1 MSLKEKLLKLKEKVL
16 NGAVDTN
23 DIKDE
28 QQEIL
33 LTNKLVNNKT
43 LEEATPEF
51 FPTTGHWVSSCFR
64 KDKDLL
70 IGNLPCHLRDNKWL
84 ASMFQKDQELYHYT
98 IDEILDFV
106 KKSKLFQE
114 KRHEYELEIV
124 KWQIDFIANHGEG
137 WLCDEKYGGD
147 VVYLTPVCDLGVR
160 KGVVDTLV
168 AIGMDRE
175 VIEEGIEKNAHMW
188 RNSFIES
195 AFRNQFEPTFYLING
210 NKGHVLEPIDPE
222 HKEKWIKMRKYEY
235 YCDHKR
241 SVDKYG
247 VVEPEMNIS
256 QEELKELTQYLAI
269 KNAERLEQIEQYKE
283 KIDKEIKKVETD
295 FNFSKED
302 IVNFIEET
310 VVCDDY
316 EHQKIWFVFCQG
328 FEVLDWALAHQQ
340 EKTPEEIYSEIFD
353 TDDLKKQYNLEEK
366 ANANNIK
373 TTSLDELINK
383 IVESPRDFYVEICN
397 ALTPE
402 ERLFIIRILENKKC
416 FNCTNPSCRVE
427 YKEKVGLD
435 DDGQP
440 QGSKCIFWRN
450 EELIGKSKVLRL
462 TDINK
467 LK

>member
-1 MSLKEKLLKLKEKVL
+1 MTLIELYNLKLNEYKQTGLRERPWKLLSM
-16 NGAVDTN
+16 
-23 DIKDE
+23 
-28 QQEIL
+28 L
-33 LTNKLVNNKT
+33 LL
-43 LEEATPEF
+43 
-51 FPTTGHWVSSCFR
+51 S
-64 KDKDLL
+64 
-70 IGNLPCHLRDNKWL
+70 
-84 ASMFQKDQELYHYT
+84 
-98 IDEILDFV
+98 
-106 KKSKLFQE
+106 KKN
-114 KRHEYELEIV
+114 EYEAL
-124 KWQIDFIANHGEG
+124 KGSLGDFY
-137 WLCDEKYGGD
+137 K
-147 VVYLTPVCDLGVR
+147 
-160 KGVVDTLV
+160 K
-168 AIGMDRE
+168 
-175 VIEEGIEKNAHMW
+175 
-188 RNSFIES
+188 
-195 AFRNQFEPTFYLING
+195 
-210 NKGHVLEPIDPE
+210 
-222 HKEKWIKMRKYEY
+222 
-235 YCDHKR
+235 
-241 SVDKYG
+241 
-247 VVEPEMNIS
+247 
-256 QEELKELTQYLAI
+256 
-269 KNAERLEQIEQYKE
+269 YKE

-340 EKTPEEIYSEIFD
+340 EKTPEEIYSEFFD

-366 ANANNIK
+366 ANANNIQ
-373 TTSLDELINK
+373 TADLNELINK
-383 IVESPRDFYVEICN
+383 IIEKPRELYIQIYN